1 MACLAHMHRLIGC
14 SLLMG
19 RPIQLTAPK
28 TLSHEFMVVSPF
40 QGLLA
45 LLVTGSLQSIKM
57 VHYPP
62 FTAEQRLFVYLK
74 KENGEFYPQIKRQFQ
89 MKFNRPPPCLKS
101 CFAIHHKIKFTFSAH
116 DRRRVG
122 RTRTTRTVENI
133 TMVVGDVMDTPK
145 IGTRK
150 RAPALDISRTTLQR
164 ILKQDLSNRAYRI
177 TKKHKLLDRDF
188 QSRIDFAN
196 TFLSKQNVDP
206 YFEVDFIYWFIL
218 KICVFLSSKDII
230 GIQSK
235 PNEPH

>member
-1 MACLAHMHRLIGC
+1 M
-14 SLLMG
+14 
-19 RPIQLTAPK
+19 
-28 TLSHEFMVVSPF
+28 SPF

-45 LLVTGSLQSIKM
+45 LLVTGSLQSIKRNEPSIESSKM

-89 MKFNRPPPCLKS
+89 MKFNRPPPCRKS
-101 CFAIHHKIKFTFSAH
+101 CFDIHHKIKFTFSAH

-122 RTRTTRTVENI
+122 RRRTARTVENI

-150 RAPALDISRTTLQR
+150 RAPALDISRTLQR
-164 ILKQDLSNRAYRI
+164 ILKQDLCNRAYRI

-206 YFEVDFIYWFIL
+206 YFEVDFIY
-218 KICVFLSSKDII
+218 
-230 GIQSK
+230 
-235 PNEPH
+235 